1 MGHSTDLSRFRMNK
15 RILQMK
21 YLLDNFDKPIIDM
34 DGLNEMR
41 VETNGFCPTGITMA
55 IINFNS
61 PLKEFTYTSISNF
74 MSHIQSYLPKE
85 LRITTNPSKKRERG
99 RESPLWNSRNINS
112 TKPDDIG
119 EETKEYLNLM
129 IDWLSSMKAKCLN
142 ELTFN
147 YLTQGKTQFIEVMK
161 RRYKDTYSEKVEQE
175 VQAKVDTNNQI
186 NIIIEDV

>member
-1 MGHSTDLSRFRMNK
+1 MGHSTDLSRYRMNK

-34 DGLNEMR
+34 NGLNEMR
-41 VETNGFCPTGITMA
+41 VDANGFCPTGITMA

-85 LRITTNPSKKRERG
+85 LRITTRKAQRKDE

-175 VQAKVDTNNQI
+175 VQAKVNTDNQI

>member
-1 MGHSTDLSRFRMNK
+1 MGHSTDLSRYRMNK

-34 DGLNEMR
+34 NGLNEMR
-41 VETNGFCPTGITMA
+41 VDANGFCPTGITMA

-85 LRITTNPSKKRERG
+85 LRITTRKAQRKDE

-175 VQAKVDTNNQI
+175 VQAKVNTDNHI
-186 NIIIEDV
+186 NLIFEDA